1 MDVQS
6 ILVGQTKKNFRWCVV
21 KKKITFAKY
30 PRIDS
35 DGTSYAKPR

>member
-6 ILVGQTKKNFRWCVV
+6 ILVGQTKKTSDGALS
-21 KKKITFAKY
+21 KKKITFTKY

-35 DGTSYAKPR
+35 DGTSYTKPR

>member
-21 KKKITFAKY
+21 KKKDYLCKISKNRF
-30 PRIDS
+30 
-35 DGTSYAKPR
+35 